1 MKYRLR
7 IADAE
12 PRDLYGILCIDG
24 AGKEKRNKKGV
35 IMVAEEMEQVL
46 DRLGNTILRLAY
58 SYVHNMED
66 AEDLLQEVMIRYMQ
80 KAPVF
85 ENEAHEKAWLMTVT
99 VNLSKNRI
107 LYNKRRETDELKEE
121 LIAQE
126 REDLSYVWE
135 AVKQLSPAQSEVIH
149 LFYREDY
156 STAQIARILGEKE
169 ATVRSHLKRGRDKLR
184 EILKE
189 AYDFAE

>member
-1 MKYRLR
+1 
-7 IADAE
+7 
-12 PRDLYGILCIDG
+12 
-24 AGKEKRNKKGV
+24 
-35 IMVAEEMEQVL
+35 MVAEEMEQVV

-66 AEDLLQEVMIRYMQ
+66 AEDLLQEVLIRYMQ

-85 ENEAHEKAWLMTVT
+85 EDEAHEKAWLMTVT

-121 LIAQE
+121 LVA
-126 REDLSYVWE
+126 RKKEDLSFVWD
-135 AVKQLSPAQSEVIH
+135 AVKQLSPVQSEVIH

-156 STAQIARILGEKE
+156 STAQIAQILGEKE

-184 EILKE
+184 VILKE